1 MQPCNR
7 RNFLIQ
13 VAAGTCVIGVAGL
26 VSAEEQKPAVKLTE
40 DDAYA
45 KSMGFKLDTTAVDQ
59 AKYPKHSVDQHCS
72 KCQLYK
78 GKEGDPEGPC
88 SFFGN
93 RIVPVNGWCRN
104 FKAKTA

>member
-1 MQPCNR
+1 MKPCNR
-7 RNFLIQ
+7 RTFMIQ
-13 VAAGTCVIGVAGL
+13 VAAASCAVAAAPL
-26 VSAEEQKPAVKLTE
+26 AFAEDEKPKGKLSP

-45 KSMGFKLDTTAVDQ
+45 KSMGFRLDTTQVDQ
-59 AKYPKHSVDQHCS
+59 AKYPKHTVEQHCS

-78 GKEGDPEGPC
+78 GKEGDPDGPC

-104 FKAKTA
+104 FKARTA